1 MKEVSNMTYKTWRTI
16 ERSFS
21 NINDILVVTKDIDD
35 KGFRNKNIDEVREL
49 LRRFVIQ
56 LQEEIDDAWN

>member
-1 MKEVSNMTYKTWRTI
+1 MTYKTWRTI

>member
-1 MKEVSNMTYKTWRTI
+1 MTYKTWRTI

-21 NINDILVVTKDIDD
+21 NINDILVITKDIED

-56 LQEEIDDAWN
+56 LQEEIEG